1 MLWTRL
7 LRYSMIHHNWIFRT
21 IKLVLVGILTALAC
35 VLSFCTE
42 VTIPVFLVL
51 VGLKVFY
58 PPYTLGWAATV
69 IIPLGGGLICLVLG
83 VITAVVTRVL
93 ADDI

>member
-1 MLWTRL
+1 M
-7 LRYSMIHHNWIFRT
+7 SRT

-35 VLSFCTE
+35 VLSFCAK
-42 VTIPVFLVL
+42 VTIPALLIL

-69 IIPLGGGLICLVLG
+69 IIPLVGGLVCWILG
-83 VITAVVTRVL
+83 VITVVVTRVL

>member
-1 MLWTRL
+1 M
-7 LRYSMIHHNWIFRT
+7 SRT

-35 VLSFCTE
+35 VLSFCAK

-69 IIPLGGGLICLVLG
+69 IIPLGGGLMCWVLG
-83 VITAVVTRVL
+83 VTTAVAARFL
-93 ADDI
+93 ADEL